1 MYINFQIH
9 IVKKLFKEKFVI
21 MKRTRIISACLLSVF
36 CCNFMSTIVSAET
49 GIEADKMNDSVLFEM
64 GNEEF
69 IPTSQEAIEEHL
81 INIDDVYSTNGMSK
95 AAVNLPDVVDL
106 STSKYFPPI
115 GNQGSA
121 GSCASFSMV
130 YYQFT
135 YEANKI
141 NGISSNTNSAIY
153 SPQWPY
159 YLAMG
164 FVEDLYNHL
173 ADRGALH
180 LTDDPYVAGTGGSYS
195 PPSNESKLFAAMK
208 TRLSKWN
215 SYKLNGSGTPIT
227 SNKDSDLQ
235 AIKTLLN
242 SGKVLRAETHNSFYS
257 KNSSF
262 GSVYY
267 RANLSTAVGH
277 SFVIVG
283 YNDNVTCDV
292 NGDGII
298 EAGEK
303 GAFKIANSY
312 GTTHGNSGY
321 NWILYDALN
330 KVSNI
335 SGNWEKGI
343 TYERC
348 PAFSFHSNDNVFF
361 DMQVSNKPLNLV
373 AKISLENTQ
382 QQNLDISLGKAAL
395 NSTTY
400 SMYHT
405 SQFENIGK
413 STKLNMVMFFDYDA
427 LGVGFPNDLSKK
439 WRVLF
444 EEYNSN
450 YVKVK
455 NVALVDSRGDV
466 VKNMTSS
473 QSGTTLRY
481 DTTTNLALGDI
492 NYSGTVNSA
501 DLTMLQNAIASD
513 TTGTF
518 STLRKYLADVN
529 GDGVINSKDTTRL
542 MKMISGG

>member
-1 MYINFQIH
+1 M
-9 IVKKLFKEKFVI
+9 KK
-21 MKRTRIISACLLSVF
+21 TRLISICLLSAF
-36 CCNFMSTIVSAET
+36 SFSAMSTSVFANV
-49 GIEADKMNDSVLFEM
+49 GIESNKVDRGILCEM
-64 GNEEF
+64 GSEEF
-69 IPTSQEAIEEHL
+69 VPTSQEAIQAHL
-81 INIDDVYSTNGMSK
+81 IDMDAVYSNNGISK
-95 AAVNLPDVVDL
+95 AAVNLPNMVDL

-115 GNQGSA
+115 GDQGSA
-121 GSCASFSMV
+121 GSCASFSMI

-141 NGISSNTNSAIY
+141 NGISSNTNATIY

-159 YLAMG
+159 YLANG
-164 FVEDLYNHL
+164 FPDNLYDHL
-173 ADRGALH
+173 TDRGALH
-180 LTDDPYVAGTGGSYS
+180 LSDDPYVAGTGGSYT

-208 TRLSKWN
+208 TRLTKWN
-215 SYKLNGSGTPIT
+215 SYKLDGSGTPIT

-242 SGKVLRAETHNSFYS
+242 SGKVLRAETHNSFYN
-257 KNSSF
+257 KNTSY
-262 GSVYY
+262 GIVYY
-267 RANLSTAVGH
+267 RSNISTIGH

-312 GTTHGNSGY
+312 GTTRGNLGY

-330 KVSNI
+330 KVSSI

-343 TYERC
+343 TVERC
-348 PAFSFHSNDNVFF
+348 PAFSFYSDDNVFF

-382 QQNLDISLGKAAL
+382 QQDVDIRLGKAAV

-400 SMYHT
+400 SMYQT
-405 SQFENIGK
+405 SQYEGVGK
-413 STKLNMVMFFDYDA
+413 SMKQNMVMFFDYDP

-439 WRVLF
+439 WRVSF
-444 EEYNSN
+444 AEYNSN

-455 NVALVDSRGDV
+455 NVALVDSRNEV

-481 DTTTNLALGDI
+481 DATTNLALGDV
-492 NYSGTVNSA
+492 NYNGAVNSA
-501 DLTMLQNAIASD
+501 DLTKLQNAIANN
-513 TTGTF
+513 TTGSF

-529 GDGVINSKDTTRL
+529 GDGVINSKDSTRL